1 MADLDIQRIRDERDR
16 RRPSRWL
23 MYFYIIFFL
32 ISLVV
37 IGRIIY
43 IQYIWKPEP
52 EFIRHFQPSKQIARI
67 EPERG
72 AILDHNGRLLAISTP
87 LYNIYMDCYVQ
98 KEANEK
104 NQKTGKEDEEKWL
117 GKARALSNGLAEV
130 LAKEGKDAGYYWN
143 RIRDGRAN
151 KRRYVSIVKNID
163 HGTLLELKELPLFNE
178 PSHRGGLI
186 VEKQERRLYPYGS
199 LARRVIG
206 YVKNNDDTSAIHIGI
221 EGRYHYLLHGK
232 KGIAWEKKTDK
243 SSWIQDVDSTYVPAV
258 DGDDVRTTIDI
269 NIQDIADQALK
280 NSMSANA
287 DIKEGCVVIMD
298 VETGAIRAMVNLQ
311 KDSLGRF
318 SESFNMAA
326 GRPGEPGSV
335 FKAAT
340 LTTLLEDGKVTLD
353 TTVPTNHGIMK
364 EYSIKEVPQD
374 DYVLKYE
381 QREKKDRISVLYGF
395 QISSNYV
402 FRRLV
407 KDHYDANPSEFTS
420 RLHSYNLGGNFDF
433 ELTEK
438 GSGKPSIPDPHE
450 KSWSRTSLISSA
462 IGYSVKVTPLQIA
475 TFYNAIANDGK
486 MMKPYIVESI
496 EKDGQVK
503 QTFEPILLNS
513 VCSKATADTLT
524 RALSQVTS
532 EGTAKRLRNAKCTVA
547 GKTGT
552 ARMYLTPKE
561 QQGSGDPYENI
572 KGQRKHQGTFVGFFP
587 VEDPKYTAVVVTYTG
602 LLDRNKNV
610 YGGSAPA
617 ETFKEIVDR
626 LWAYESEWS
635 NEIKA
640 DGKIPEMKVR
650 NIVTDNTTGAPVPD
664 VTGMGLK
671 DAIYAIENSGYICEY
686 SGSGHVKTQSPKAGS
701 QAAKGGIIKIEL
713 K

>member
-1 MADLDIQRIRDERDR
+1 
-16 RRPSRWL
+16 
-23 MYFYIIFFL
+23 MYFYLIFLL

-37 IGRIIY
+37 IGRIVY
-43 IQYIWKPEP
+43 IQYIWKPNP
-52 EFIRHFQPSKQIARI
+52 EFVEHFQPSKQKAKI

-72 AILDHNGRLLAISTP
+72 AILDHNGKLLAISTP

-104 NQKTGKEDEEKWL
+104 NQKTGRKDEEEWL
-117 GKARALSNGLAEV
+117 KKARLLSGGLSRV
-130 LAKEGKDAGYYWN
+130 LVKEGKDSTYYWN

-151 KRRYVSIVKNID
+151 KRRYVAIVKNID
-163 HGTLLELKELPLFNE
+163 HGTLLKLKTLPLFNE
-178 PSHRGGLI
+178 PGHRGGLI

-221 EGRYHYLLHGK
+221 EGKYHYLLHGER
-232 KGIAWEKKTDK
+232 GIAWERKTDK
-243 SSWIQDVDSTYVPAV
+243 SRWIQDVDSTYIPAV

-269 NIQDIADQALK
+269 NIQDIADRALK
-280 NSMSANA
+280 NNMTANKH
-287 DIKEGCVVIMD
+287 IKEGCVVIMD

-311 KDSLGRF
+311 KDSLGNF

-326 GRPGEPGSV
+326 GRPAEPGSV

-353 TTVPTNHGIMK
+353 TEIPTNHGIMK

-374 DYVLKYE
+374 DYILKYE
-381 QREKKDRISVLYGF
+381 QRTNRNKVSVIYGF

-407 KDHYDANPSEFTS
+407 KDFYEDNPSEFTS

-433 ELTEK
+433 ELTER

-503 QTFEPILLNS
+503 QTFRPTLLNS

-524 RALSQVTS
+524 RALSQVTL
-532 EGTAKRLRNAKCTVA
+532 EGTAKKLRNAKCTVA

-561 QQGSGDPYENI
+561 QQGSGKPYEDI
-572 KGQRKHQGTFVGFFP
+572 KGRRRHQGTFVGFFP
-587 VEDPKYTAVVVTYTG
+587 VEKPKYTAIVVTYTG
-602 LLDRNKNV
+602 LLDMGVNV
-610 YGGSAPA
+610 YGGDAPA
-617 ETFKEIVDR
+617 NTFKEIVDNI
-626 LWAYESEWS
+626 WAYESEWS

-640 DGKIPEMKVR
+640 DGKMPEMKAK
-650 NIVTDNTTGAPVPD
+650 NIITDATAGSPVPD
-664 VTGMGLK
+664 VVGMGLK
-671 DAIYAIENSGYICEY
+671 DAIYAIENSGYACEY
-686 SGSGHVKTQSPKAGS
+686 SGTGHVKSQTPKAGS
-701 QAAKGGIIKIEL
+701 QAAKGETIKIEL